1 MNPLISI
8 IIPIYNVEP
17 YLRQC
22 LESVIAQNFSD
33 FEVIGINDKS
43 GDDSV
48 SIFEQFQEKDSRF
61 SLIHHDENLGLPT
74 ARNSGIF
81 HAKGEYLFFLDSDDW
96 ISPHAIDRLFQIIR
110 QDNVDIA
117 IGGALK
123 CFEESGL
130 AHCMNHANYMEK
142 DLHGVTF
149 FEAPQ
154 LNWSVVSWNKLI
166 RRDFIEN
173 SNLYFSVKP
182 RRFEDML
189 TYKWYLSGAKV
200 SLTTDIT
207 YFYRQ
212 RFEKSDHGSIM
223 QTKDISVM
231 RDKILA
237 FADITEFTLET
248 GYFNTKHDPINSEY
262 TFMNLPRALSW
273 ILPYILNNYSETI
286 DGVESLKSAFKAFK
300 KLCHL
305 FPETYVEALS
315 PDLQDACSYIVNYE
329 LNEAIIKIGNIYK
342 N

>member
-1 MNPLISI
+1 M
-8 IIPIYNVEP
+8 
-17 YLRQC
+17 
-22 LESVIAQNFSD
+22 
-33 FEVIGINDKS
+33 
-43 GDDSV
+43 
-48 SIFEQFQEKDSRF
+48 
-61 SLIHHDENLGLPT
+61 IHHDENLGLPS

-81 HAKGEYLFFLDSDDW
+81 KATGEYLFFLDSDDW
-96 ISPHAIDRLFQIIR
+96 ISPHAIDLLFQLIR
-110 QDNVDIA
+110 QDHVDIA

-123 CFEESGL
+123 CYEESGG
-130 AHCMNHANYMEK
+130 ARCMNHANYMKK

-149 FEAPQ
+149 FEAPE
-154 LNWSVVSWNKLI
+154 LSWSVISWNKLI
-166 RRDFIEN
+166 KRNFIEN
-173 SNLYFSVKP
+173 SNLYFSVRP

-212 RFEKSDHGSIM
+212 RSEKSANGSIM

-237 FADITEFTLET
+237 FADITEFMLEK
-248 GYFNTKHDPINSEY
+248 GYFNTQHDPMNSESF
-262 TFMNLPRALSW
+262 FMNLPRALSW
-273 ILPYILNNYSETI
+273 ILPDMLNNYSETI

-300 KLCHL
+300 KLCYL

-315 PDLQDACSYIVNYE
+315 PDLQAACSYIANYK
-329 LNEAIIKIGNIYK
+329 LNEAIVKIGNIYK